1 MSCARNSDAV
11 KIITLKPEISYDV
24 FTAFRHVKFT
34 FRAADSEPEDV
45 YRITIGEK
53 GLDILNQFKFEPS
66 DLWIRL
72 RFPTP
77 VH

>member
-1 MSCARNSDAV
+1 MGLPLYL

-45 YRITIGEK
+45 SYYNWGK

>member
-1 MSCARNSDAV
+1 MGLPLYL

-45 YRITIGEK
+45 YRIPI
-53 GLDILNQFKFEPS
+53 
-66 DLWIRL
+66 
-72 RFPTP
+72 
-77 VH
+77 